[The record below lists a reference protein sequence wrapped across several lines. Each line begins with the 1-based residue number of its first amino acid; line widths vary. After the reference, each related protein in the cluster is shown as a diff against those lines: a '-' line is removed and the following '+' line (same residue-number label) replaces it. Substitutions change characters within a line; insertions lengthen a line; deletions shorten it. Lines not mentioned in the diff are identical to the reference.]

1 MTSRPIALPLTF
13 QLLNTFG
20 KVTRAK
26 RLRRF
31 RFDENALLGEAT
43 RRTGLTDFGQLQFRN
58 GLQTLLAST
67 EQDTSLHLLGHLSL
81 RRSVVESLIN
91 RLLLVEAQ
99 KRAPEVFAAPL
110 IPPLIVLGLPR
121 SGTTYLHRLL
131 AEDPAHHAPPFWEL
145 ARPLL
150 PPGERDDRRAVMAR
164 ELVWRKRVAPELD
177 RKHFITADTPEE
189 CLFMLGATFEALLF
203 WVLAPVRGYIEWY
216 LAQDHTRKYR
226 EYRAWLH
233 VLQAA
238 TPGKRLVMKAPEHTG
253 ALAAL
258 LRAVP
263 EAQIVQTH
271 RDPVSAYASF
281 NSLTATTHAT
291 SSAQFDV
298 EGMAKMNLRFLEVEI
313 MHNLAAREAHPHA
326 VYDVW
331 YDELVTDPIGVVGA
345 VYEHFGLHRSDVYQ
359 ARLGTYI
366 QEYPRAKYGSH
377 SYALEDYGMSTE
389 QVRARLVAYNERF
402 HVY

>member
-1 MTSRPIALPLTF
+1 MTVSTKAFPPPF

-20 KVTRAK
+20 KITRAK

-31 RFDENALLGEAT
+31 RFEENAVLGEAMH
-43 RRTGLTDFGQLQFRN
+43 RTGLTDFGDPRFRD
-58 GLQTLLAST
+58 GLQVLLASA
-67 EQDTSLHLLGHLSL
+67 ERDASLHFLGRISL

-91 RLLLVEAQ
+91 RLLLIEAQ
-99 KRAPEVFAAPL
+99 KRMPEVFDAPL

-145 ARPLL
+145 VQPL
-150 PPGERDDRRAVMAR
+150 PQPGERDDRREVIAR
-164 ELVWRKRVAPELD
+164 ELAWRKRVAPELD

-203 WVLAPVRGYIEWY
+203 WVLAPVQGYMEWY
-216 LAQDHTRKYR
+216 LAHDHTRKYQ
-226 EYRAWLH
+226 EYRAWLQ

-271 RDPVSAYASF
+271 RNPVNAYASF
-281 NSLTATTHAT
+281 NSLIATTHAT
-291 SSAQFDV
+291 SSVQPNV
-298 EGMAKMNLRFLEVEI
+298 KQMAEMNLRLLETEVAC
-313 MHNLAAREAHPHA
+313 NLAARGTNPDVVVH
-326 VYDVW
+326 DVW
-331 YDELVTDPIGVVGA
+331 YDELVADPKGTVWRI
-345 VYEHFGLHRSDVYQ
+345 YERFGLDPSDAYQ
-359 ARLGTYI
+359 TRLATYV
-366 QEYPRAKYGSH
+366 QEHPRAKHGAH
-377 SYALEDYGMSTE
+377 RYALEDYGMSDAR
-389 QVRARLVAYNERF
+389 VRTCLTVYCERF
-402 HVY
+402 NL

>member
-1 MTSRPIALPLTF
+1 MTVSTKTFPPPF

-20 KVTRAK
+20 KITRAK

-31 RFDENALLGEAT
+31 RFEENVVLGEAMH
-43 RRTGLTDFGQLQFRN
+43 RTGLTDFGDSSFLE
-58 GLQTLLAST
+58 GLLVLLASA
-67 EQDTSLHLLGHLSL
+67 EQDASLHFLGRISL
-81 RRSVVESLIN
+81 RRSVIESLVN

-99 KRAPEVFAAPL
+99 KRTPEVFDAPL

-145 ARPLL
+145 VRPL
-150 PPGERDDRRAVMAR
+150 PQPGERDDRREVIAR

-203 WVLAPVRGYIEWY
+203 WVLAPIQGYMEWY
-216 LAQDHTRKYR
+216 IAQDHTRKYR
-226 EYRAWLH
+226 EYRAWLQ

-258 LRAVP
+258 LHAVP
-263 EAQIVQTH
+263 EARIVQTH
-271 RDPVSAYASF
+271 RDPASSYASF
-281 NSLTATTHAT
+281 NSLIATTHAT
-291 SSAQFDV
+291 SSAQPDV
-298 EGMAKMNLRFLEVEI
+298 KQMARTNLRLLETETAS
-313 MHNLAAREAHPHA
+313 NLTARGANPDVVH
-326 VYDVW
+326 DVW
-331 YDELVTDPIGVVGA
+331 YDELVADPTGTVGRI
-345 VYEHFGLHRSDVYQ
+345 YERFGLDASDAYQTHLMTYVQEHPRTKHGAHR
-359 ARLGTYI
+359 
-366 QEYPRAKYGSH
+366 
-377 SYALEDYGMSTE
+377 YALEDYGMSDAR
-389 QVRARLVAYNERF
+389 VRACLGAYCERF
-402 HVY
+402 NL